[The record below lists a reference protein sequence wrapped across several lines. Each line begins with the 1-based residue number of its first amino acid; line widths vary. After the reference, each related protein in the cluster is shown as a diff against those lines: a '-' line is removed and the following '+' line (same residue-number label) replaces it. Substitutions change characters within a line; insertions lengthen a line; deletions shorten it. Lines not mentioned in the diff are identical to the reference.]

1 MNRLAFKQTVTRLL
15 RTHRA
20 GNARTADE
28 LFGLIYQELRVI
40 AHRQLSRGRPSD
52 TLNTTALVHEAYLKL
67 ADHPQGSWEDKTHFL
82 AVAAKAMRHILVDYA
97 RKMNAVKRGGNVH
110 RTLLD
115 ASLIGGDALTIDI
128 LDLDAG
134 LERLEAFN
142 KRLSQVVEM
151 SFFGGLLHEE
161 IAEALG
167 VSLRTVERDW
177 HKAKTFLYLML
188 SGQDGQDAEKN

>member
-1 MNRLAFKQTVTRLL
+1 MEKGITQLL
-15 RTHRA
+15 
-20 GNARTADE
+20 
-28 LFGLIYQELRVI
+28 Q
-40 AHRQLSRGRPSD
+40 AHRQGKKDAAAKLFAMVYKDLQALAHFQLMRRRPGE

-67 ADHPQGSWEDKTHFL
+67 ADYTQGSWQDKAHFL
-82 AVAAKAMRHILVDYA
+82 AVAAKAMRQILVDYA
-97 RKMNAVKRGGNVH
+97 RKMNTNKRGGKAP

-115 ASLIGGDALTIDI
+115 ASVIADKDFPIDI

-134 LERLEAFN
+134 LLRLAAFN
-142 KRLSQVVEM
+142 ERLSQVVEM
-151 SFFGGLLHEE
+151 SFFGGLRHEE

-188 SGQDGQDAEKN
+188 RDTAAT